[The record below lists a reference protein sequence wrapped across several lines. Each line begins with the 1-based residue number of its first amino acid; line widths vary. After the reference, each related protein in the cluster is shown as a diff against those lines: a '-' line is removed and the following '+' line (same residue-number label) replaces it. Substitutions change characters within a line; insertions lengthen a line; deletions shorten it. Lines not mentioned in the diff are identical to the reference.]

1 MTLSSSTMEFTQ
13 EGNAYIKSLLN
24 PIRFKIGM
32 FKRLPSI
39 FFWGAKVKSI
49 NNQKCEIT
57 VPYKWATKNPF
68 SSVYF
73 AAQCGVGEI
82 STGLM
87 LDALL
92 RGRGR
97 WSMLVIDFNAKFTK
111 KAISDLTYTCHDG
124 QKFIDAIE
132 AAEQTGKPQVIEST
146 TIGTMS
152 DGVIVGEM
160 KITWSILKKS

>member
-1 MTLSSSTMEFTQ
+1 MDFTK
-13 EGNAYIKSLLN
+13 EGRQYINTLLN
-24 PIRFKIGM
+24 PVRFRIGM

-49 NNQKCEIT
+49 STEKCEIT
-57 VPYKWATKNPF
+57 VPYKWSTKNPF
-68 SSVYF
+68 QSVYF

-92 RGRGR
+92 RGRGK
-97 WSMLVIDFNAKFTK
+97 WSMLVVDFNAKFTK
-111 KAISDLTYTCHDG
+111 KAVSELTYTCEDG
-124 QKFIDAIE
+124 NKFSKAIDE
-132 AAEQTGKPQVIEST
+132 AEKTGLPQIIEST
-146 TIGTMS
+146 TIGKMKN
-152 DGVIVGEM
+152 GIVVGEM

>member
-1 MTLSSSTMEFTQ
+1 MDFTK
-13 EGNAYIKSLLN
+13 EGTEYIKSLLN
-24 PIRFKIGM
+24 PVRFKIGM

-49 NNQKCEIT
+49 TTEKCEIT
-57 VPYKWATKNPF
+57 VPYKWSTKNPF
-68 SSVYF
+68 QSVYF

-92 RGRGR
+92 RGRGK
-97 WSMLVIDFNAKFTK
+97 WSMLVVDFNAKFTK

-124 QKFIDAIE
+124 NKFSAAIE
-132 AAEQTGKPQVIEST
+132 AAEETGKPQMIEST
-146 TIGTMS
+146 TVGTMS
-152 DGVIVGEM
+152 NGVIVGEM